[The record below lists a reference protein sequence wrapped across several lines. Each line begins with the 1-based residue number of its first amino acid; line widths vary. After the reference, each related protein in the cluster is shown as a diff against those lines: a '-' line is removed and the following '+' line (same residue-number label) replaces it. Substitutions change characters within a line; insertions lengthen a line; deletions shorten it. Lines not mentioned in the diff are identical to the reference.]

1 MDMVILWIG
10 VNMKRIIEVS
20 ASYSGKISTG
30 QFENENPFFSAKET
44 IEVDE
49 TTEVANTLIDLR
61 QSELKEICYTQFKR
75 HAEIAY
81 QEKVAKSYA
90 NIRFYDA
97 GNGQKYPSVTSI
109 INMDENFFMPADELA
124 QYGARGTVIHK
135 QIELFLKDGVWRE
148 PKDIPEVAFQVM
160 TVIKG
165 TLGLQLDDVNF
176 TNWYKD
182 YPIKVL
188 EQEKTVINH
197 EHKYAGRLDILC
209 VIDSKNPGKWD
220 KIEGIQYDTPT
231 ILDVKTSATLDH
243 LKGFTQQ
250 GAYAMTDPA
259 VKQIG
264 LIHLTKENVCGY
276 AKPKLSNKIE
286 HYWSIFLNKRA
297 KFTERYGV

>member
-1 MDMVILWIG
+1 
-10 VNMKRIIEVS
+10 MKRTIEIS
-20 ASYSGKISTG
+20 ASFTGKISTG
-30 QFENENPFFSAKET
+30 QFENESPYFAAKET
-44 IEVDE
+44 VEMDNEFVD
-49 TTEVANTLIDLR
+49 TDTYIDIR
-61 QSELKEICYTQFKR
+61 QKALKEICYNQFKQ

-109 INMDENFFMPADELA
+109 IGMDDNFFMPPDELS

-148 PKDIPEVAFQVM
+148 PKDIPEVAFAVM

-176 TNWYKD
+176 VNFYRD
-182 YPIKVL
+182 YPFVVIA
-188 EQEKTVINH
+188 QEKEIINH
-197 EHKYAGRLDILC
+197 EHKYGGRLDLL
-209 VIDSKNPGKWD
+209 VTIDAKNPGKWD

-250 GAYAMTDPA
+250 AAYAMTDPA

-264 LIHLTKENVCGY
+264 LIHLTKDNVCGY
-276 AKPKLSNKIE
+276 AKPKVSNKIE
-286 HYWSIFLNKRA
+286 HYWSIFLNKRGQ
-297 KFTERYGV
+297 FSQRYGV

>member
-1 MDMVILWIG
+1 
-10 VNMKRIIEVS
+10 MKRTIEIS
-20 ASYSGKISTG
+20 ASFTGKISTG
-30 QFENENPFFSAKET
+30 QFENESPYFSAKEI
-44 IEVDE
+44 IELDGSNDE
-49 TTEVANTLIDLR
+49 ANMLIDLR
-61 QSELKEICYTQFKR
+61 QSELKDLCYAQFKK

-109 INMDENFFMPADELA
+109 IGMDENFFMPPDELA

-160 TVIKG
+160 TTLKG
-165 TLGLQLDDVNF
+165 TLGLSLDDVNF
-176 TNWYKD
+176 VNFYKD
-182 YPIKVL
+182 YPFRVVD
-188 EQEKTVINH
+188 QEKIVINH

-220 KIEGIQYDTPT
+220 KIEGVQYDVPT

-250 GAYAMTDPA
+250 AAYAMTDPSI
-259 VKQIG
+259 KQIG

-286 HYWSIFLNKRA
+286 HYWSIFLNKRTN
-297 KFTERYGV
+297 FSQRYGV